1 MEHDTW
7 RAAGR
12 ALVAKMIAELSYEEL
27 LQPVPAGE
35 PGQWTFELAGARYD
49 FRTRRGAFGHWH
61 VDPASV
67 RRDGAAAEDP
77 TAVVLD
83 GRGILGFDGVTTSE
97 VLRDLLATHRADS
110 YLASRALPAPA
121 TADLSYEALEAHQTG
136 HPCLILN
143 KGRLGFSGADVKRFA
158 PEAAPRFRL
167 PWLAA
172 APGLARRAGAD
183 VLEHELDP
191 TRRAAFAARLD
202 EVTAGRGD
210 GYVWFPVHPFHLDE
224 AITTLFARELAS
236 GELVVLGEGPD
247 RYQPLQSIRTLT
259 NIDCPEGYDVKLPL
273 LIRNTL
279 VWRGIAPAPTAAA
292 PAVTSW
298 LHETLRGDAFLR
310 DECRMVVLGE
320 IASVTVDSPLFDAVS
335 DAPYRYHELL
345 GALWRE
351 PVRSYLGPG
360 ERARTMASL
369 LHVGGDGVPLV
380 AELVSRAGTPAETWL
395 RALFGAVLP
404 PLLHWL
410 YRYGVAFCPHGE
422 NTVLVFDVD
431 GLPAR
436 IAVKDLAEDVNL
448 LPEPLPEQVRLPPE
462 ADAVLL
468 RWPAHDLRHAVISAV
483 LAGHFR
489 FLAPLVEDHLEV
501 PEARFW
507 HLVREVVDEHHDRFP
522 ELRDRIDR
530 FGILDAEVER
540 ICLNREQLR
549 GAGFHDRVEK
559 DESFDVVDG
568 VVPNPLHG
576 RG

>member
-1 MEHDTW
+1 MQHDTW

-27 LQPVPAGE
+27 LQPAPTDEAD
-35 PGQWTFELAGARYD
+35 QWTLDLGGARYD
-49 FRTRRGAFGHWH
+49 FQARRGAFGHWH
-61 VDPASV
+61 IDPASV
-67 RRDGAAAEDP
+67 RRDAAPAEDP

-97 VLRDLLATHRADS
+97 VLRDLLATHRAD
-110 YLASRALPAPA
+110 AFIAEHALPAPA
-121 TADLSYEALEAHQTG
+121 TADLAYEALESHQTG

-143 KGRLGFSGADVKRFA
+143 KGRLGFSGADVGRYS

-172 APGLARRAGAD
+172 APALARRAGAD
-183 VLEHELDP
+183 LLRHELNEA
-191 TRRAAFAARLD
+191 TRAAFSARLD
-202 EVTAGRGD
+202 EATGGRSD

-224 AITTLFARELAS
+224 AVTTLFARELAS
-236 GELVVLGEGPD
+236 AELVVLGEGPD

-259 NIDCPEGYDVKLPL
+259 NVDRPDGHDVKLPL

-292 PAVTSW
+292 PAVTAW
-298 LHETLRGDAFLR
+298 LHATLRGDDFLR

-320 IASVTVDSPLFDAVS
+320 IASVTVDNPLFDAVP

-351 PVRSYLGPG
+351 PVRSYLEPG

-380 AELVSRAGTPAETWL
+380 AELVTRAGTSAEAWL
-395 RALFGAVLP
+395 RSIFTAVLP

-422 NTVLVFDVD
+422 NTVVIFGPD

-448 LPEPLPEQVRLPPE
+448 LPEPLAVRPPLPPE

-468 RWPAHDLRHAVISAV
+468 RWPAHDLRHAVVSAV

-489 FLAPLVEDHLEV
+489 FLAPLVEDHLGV
-501 PEARFW
+501 PEVRFW
-507 HLVREVVDEHHDRFP
+507 HLVREIVERHHHRFP

-540 ICLNREQLR
+540 ICLNREQLT
-549 GAGFHDRVEK
+549 GGGFHDRAEK

-568 VVPNPLHG
+568 VVANPLHV

>member
-1 MEHDTW
+1 MQHDLW

-27 LQPVPAGE
+27 LQPAPTGE
-35 PGQWTFELAGARYD
+35 ADQWTLDLGGARYD
-49 FRTRRGAFGHWH
+49 FQARRGAFGHWH

-67 RRDGAAAEDP
+67 RRDGAPAEDP

-83 GRGILGFDGVTTSE
+83 GRGILVLDGVTTSE
-97 VLRDLLATHRADS
+97 VLRDLLATHRAD
-110 YLASRALPAPA
+110 AFIAERALPAPA
-121 TADLSYEALEAHQTG
+121 TADLPYEALEAHQTG

-143 KGRLGFSGADVKRFA
+143 KGRLGFSGADVGRYS

-172 APGLARRAGAD
+172 APALARRAGAD
-183 VLEHELDP
+183 LLLHELDEA
-191 TRRAAFAARLD
+191 TRGAFSARLR
-202 EVTAGRGD
+202 EATGGRSD

-224 AITTLFARELAS
+224 AVTTLFARELAS
-236 GELVVLGEGPD
+236 AELVVLGEGPD

-259 NIDCPEGYDVKLPL
+259 NVDRPDGHDVKLPL

-292 PAVTSW
+292 PAVTAW
-298 LHETLRGDAFLR
+298 LHDTLRGDTFLR

-320 IASVTVDSPLFDAVS
+320 IASVTVDNPLFDTVP

-351 PVRSYLGPG
+351 PVRSYLEPG

-369 LHVGGDGVPLV
+369 LHVGRDGVPLV
-380 AELVSRAGTPAETWL
+380 VELVARTGRSAEAWL
-395 RALFGAVLP
+395 HSLFTAVLP

-422 NTVLVFDVD
+422 NTVVIFGAD
-431 GLPAR
+431 GFPVR

-448 LPEPLPEQVRLPPE
+448 LPEPLPEQPPLPPE
-462 ADAVLL
+462 ANAVLL
-468 RWPAHDLRHAVISAV
+468 RWPAHDLRHAVVSAV
-483 LAGHFR
+483 LTGNFR
-489 FLAPLVEDHLEV
+489 FLAPLVEDHLGV
-501 PEARFW
+501 PEVRFW
-507 HLVREVVDEHHDRFP
+507 HLVREVVERHHDRVP
-522 ELRDRIDR
+522 VLRERIDR

-540 ICLNREQLR
+540 ICLNREQLT
-549 GAGFHDRVEK
+549 GGGFHDRVEK

-568 VVPNPLHG
+568 VVPNPLHA